1 LDQVLVIEQIKFFKN
16 EGLIVRFLNRNFV
29 MIGDGLANAGELK
42 ELVIARSNV
51 QPTVSKGLDQS
62 IDG

>member
-16 EGLIVRFLNRNFV
+16 EGLIVAILECNFV

-51 QPTVSKGLDQS
+51 QQVVERVRSKH
-62 IDG
+62 